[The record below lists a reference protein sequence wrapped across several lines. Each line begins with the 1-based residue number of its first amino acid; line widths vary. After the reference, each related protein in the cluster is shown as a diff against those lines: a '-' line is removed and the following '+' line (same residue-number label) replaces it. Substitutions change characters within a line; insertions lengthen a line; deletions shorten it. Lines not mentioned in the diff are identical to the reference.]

1 MKRKPTPEEQL
12 YINLECAR
20 KLTGMSQSEVGA
32 YMDEP
37 LTQQGYS
44 KAIKSKSLSVH
55 QLLEISRIVGVTMG
69 EICGNL
75 Y

>member
-12 YINLECAR
+12 YINIECAR
-20 KLTGMSQSEVGA
+20 KLSNMSQGEVGA

-44 KAIKSKSLSVH
+44 RAIRLHTLSVH
-55 QLLEISRIVGVTMG
+55 QIFEISRILKVTMG
-69 EICGNL
+69 ELCGNI
-75 Y
+75 